1 MAEKKNKLSA
11 EARLSLLL
19 DDGTYTE
26 LDKNDAS
33 GARIGYG
40 SVCGATVYAYAEG
53 ESEGF
58 GAASAKKLEK
68 VYALAEKTGSPVVSV
83 YDSQGVQLE
92 GGLATLDTC
101 SSLLGHISRLS
112 GVVPQIAV
120 VAGTCG
126 GFEALCANM
135 ADLCLMEKNA
145 ELFLTA
151 PFVDS
156 EAKKDASGS
165 DAAKKAGVAAVVCE
179 GEEAL
184 FGKVRQLL
192 AILPLNNLASAP
204 VVDFEAPA
212 ADTDG
217 CPVCVTVDT
226 DSKIQLFAGLGSSAK
241 TLLATLAGSVV
252 GVVKVD
258 GRLCRGDS
266 VKIARLV
273 QLCDAYSV
281 PVVTFVDSEGFLQS
295 TENDLKGGIRNASLL
310 ANVLSEATT
319 PKVCV
324 ITGKAIGSVYSVLCG
339 KNAGNDMVY
348 AWDKAVISA
357 VPAKTAVGI
366 FWENR
371 IEKDSDIENLAA
383 EYEKT
388 EANAVK
394 AVEAGLVDRVITREE
409 TRGVLVETL
418 DMLASKRVTT
428 LSKKHGILPY

>member
-1 MAEKKNKLSA
+1 MAEKKNKLNA
-11 EARLSLLL
+11 EARLSLLF
-19 DDGTYTE
+19 DDGAYTE
-26 LDKNDAS
+26 LDKDDAS

-53 ESEGF
+53 ESAGF

-68 VYALAEKTGSPVVSV
+68 VFTLAEKTGSPVVSI

-101 SSLLGHISRLS
+101 SRLLGHISRLS
-112 GVVPQIAV
+112 GVVPQISV

-126 GFEALCANM
+126 GFAAMCADM

-156 EAKKDASGS
+156 EAKEGAGS
-165 DAAKKAGVAAVVCE
+165 SEYAKKSGLAAIVCE

-184 FGKVRQLL
+184 LGKARQLL

-212 ADTDG
+212 PDAPG
-217 CPVCVTVDT
+217 CPVCKTVDV
-226 DSKIQLFAGLGSSAK
+226 DSKIQLFAGVGSSAK
-241 TLLATLAGSVV
+241 TLLATMAGSVV
-252 GVVKVD
+252 GVVKVE
-258 GRLCRGDS
+258 GRLCKGDS
-266 VKIARLV
+266 EKIARLV
-273 QLCDAYSV
+273 QFCDAYSI
-281 PVVTFVDSEGFLQS
+281 PVVTYVNSEGFLQS
-295 TENDLKGGIRNASLL
+295 TENDMNGGIRNAALL
-310 ANVLSEATT
+310 SHALSEATT

-324 ITGKAIGSVYSVLCG
+324 IYGKAIGSVYSVLCG

-348 AWDKAVISA
+348 AWENAVVSA

-366 FWENR
+366 FWEDR
-371 IEKDSDIENLAA
+371 IEKDSDIDRLAA

-394 AVEAGLVDRVITREE
+394 AMEAGLVDRVIKDSE

-418 DMLASKRVTT
+418 DMLASKRVST